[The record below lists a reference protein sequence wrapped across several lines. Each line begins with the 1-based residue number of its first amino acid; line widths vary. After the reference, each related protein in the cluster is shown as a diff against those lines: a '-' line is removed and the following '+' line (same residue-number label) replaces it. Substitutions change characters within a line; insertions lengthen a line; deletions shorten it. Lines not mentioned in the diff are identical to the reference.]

1 MCWVSQREPR
11 YGRIEIL
18 SRTLVPIFVLA
29 TGLVASPYYYPAF
42 LLLLVH
48 LVYRRRGRLRYS
60 AVAALAPLT
69 VLLAAGLAFIFAN
82 PPLDALRDLWYI
94 TKILLIALAGL
105 TIGVTYSF
113 DPAWLRRLT
122 PFAVILAAIEVAYAS
137 LGTASEGGR
146 HISYLVAV
154 IAPFCW
160 RYLPGRNTLDISMR
174 VTIVALALTMIV
186 LSESRAG
193 LMTFILSYMAS
204 RGVFQKKNKA
214 FLLVGMVVV
223 LTIVIWPLLPQ
234 YDAANITFLGKITR
248 SFSEIAFE
256 TGADRVEMYLN
267 WRGFEAYRAFQTW
280 LEAPVYNW
288 IVGLGFGT
296 SIELGQVVLFGD
308 AEIEKLP
315 FAHNAYFT
323 LLVKT
328 GIVGIVSMVYFLLLP
343 FRTPAQYSDANL
355 TILSQVARGSA
366 IVLLVTA
373 ALISGPL
380 NKQSLDGV
388 LLLWAWSSGVLIGQR
403 QWLKSTRVVKKIG
416 GSGRMP
422 SDSSE
427 SLSTRI
433 TGAG

>member
-1 MCWVSQREPR
+1 M
-11 YGRIEIL
+11 
-18 SRTLVPIFVLA
+18 FVLA

-42 LLLLVH
+42 FLLLVH

-60 AVAALAPLT
+60 AVAALAPLA
-69 VLLAAGLAFIFAN
+69 VLLAAGLAFTFAN

-105 TIGVTYSF
+105 TIGLTYSF

-122 PFAVILAAIEVAYAS
+122 IVAIILAAIEIASAS
-137 LGTASEGGR
+137 LNIVNEGGR
-146 HISYLVAV
+146 YFSYFVAL

-160 RYLPGRNTLDISMR
+160 RYFPVRNTLDIAMR
-174 VTIVALALTMIV
+174 VTIVTLALAMV
-186 LSESRAG
+186 ALSESRAG
-193 LMTFILSYMAS
+193 LMTLILSYMAS
-204 RGVFQKKNKA
+204 RGAFQRMNKSL
-214 FLLVGMVVV
+214 LLVGMAVV

-234 YDAANITFLGKITR
+234 YDAANITFLGKIKR
-248 SFSEIAFE
+248 SLSEIAFE
-256 TGADRVEMYLN
+256 TGEDRVEVYLN
-267 WRGFEAYRAFQTW
+267 WRGFEAYRAYQTW
-280 LEAPVYNW
+280 LQAPVYNW

-296 SIELGQVVLFGD
+296 SIELGQVVSFGN
-308 AEIEKLP
+308 AEIENLP

-328 GIVGIVSMVYFLLLP
+328 GIVGTVSMAYFLLLP
-343 FRTPAQYSDANL
+343 FRASAQYSDANF
-355 TILSQVARGSA
+355 TILSQIARGSA
-366 IVLLVTA
+366 IVLLITA
-373 ALISGPL
+373 VMISGPL

-403 QWLKSTRVVKKIG
+403 QWSKSTRVVKKS

-422 SDSSE
+422 CDSSE

-433 TGAG
+433 TGAE